1 MIGHVRRVIG
11 HVRRVI
17 GHVRREIGH
26 VRRVIGHVRRV
37 IGHASI
43 LHLFLSFFRLDVRV
57 RIMVLKA
64 TFNNISVHIMVE
76 TAVPG
81 ENNIPAGLTTHNKN
95 RAT

>member
-1 MIGHVRRVIG
+1 M
-11 HVRRVI
+11 
-17 GHVRREIGH
+17 
-26 VRRVIGHVRRV
+26 
-37 IGHASI
+37 
-43 LHLFLSFFRLDVRV
+43 HLFCICFYHFSDWTLV
-57 RIMVLKA
+57 RIMVLKV